1 MDLTERTYNAIIEI
15 ISSHKGSKI
24 LLVSHGTAIK
34 AAMIKI
40 LGIDIINYTK
50 FRIDNASVSM
60 IDFPEDILEK
70 PVVVSLNDTSHL
82 KEA

>member
-1 MDLTERTYNAIIEI
+1 
-15 ISSHKGSKI
+15 
-24 LLVSHGTAIK
+24 
-34 AAMIKI
+34 MIKI